1 MKAAPVAVVGAGWAG
16 LSAALVLAQ
25 AGRRVILLE
34 AAAVPGGR
42 ARTLRLGDALLDNG
56 QHILVG
62 ACREVLAQLRGV
74 GVDPERALLTLPFQ
88 LTLRE
93 PAGATAERPF
103 YLAPNAATP
112 WSLPAALYRALAP
125 AARSRRLAIVAGAA
139 AMLYAPLRR
148 DVDVFSWLQR
158 HRQPEKLI
166 RTLWEPLCLAVMNA
180 PPHAASAAIFRN
192 TLRLTLLHGSMDA
205 RLMIPRMP
213 LGALFPE
220 PAVARLRSLGAKV
233 RMSTRVTA
241 IEPRGDRDY
250 RLHLRGSE
258 TLRCTQVILATP
270 PRAAR
275 RLLPDAALPE
285 PARAALSALGERAI
299 CTVYL
304 RYPEPLG
311 PLPAL
316 TGLLGQH
323 GQWLLPRG
331 VSGEPHWAAVVI
343 SSAGD
348 FPEAEPGRRWHR
360 VAQELAATFPGLG
373 LPERAHSICER
384 AATFDARPGIDAL
397 RPGSDSGRPGLH
409 LAGDYV
415 VPGLPATLEAA
426 VRGGLRAARAALEPD
441 A

>member
-1 MKAAPVAVVGAGWAG
+1 MNAAPVAVVGAGWAG

-25 AGRRVILLE
+25 AGRRVTLLE
-34 AAAVPGGR
+34 AAAIPGGR

-62 ACREVLAQLRGV
+62 ACHEVLAQLRGV
-74 GVDPERALLTLPFQ
+74 GVDPDRALLTLPFQ
-88 LTLRE
+88 LTLQSSSD
-93 PAGATAERPF
+93 ATAGHRF
-103 YLAPNAATP
+103 HLAPNAATP
-112 WSLPAALYRALAP
+112 WSLAAALYRALAP
-125 AARSRRLAIVAGAA
+125 QARNQRLATVAGAA

-148 DVDVFSWLQR
+148 DVDVLRWLQR
-158 HRQPEKLI
+158 HRQSEALI
-166 RTLWEPLCLAVMNA
+166 RMLWEPLCLAVMNA

-192 TLRLTLLHGSMDA
+192 TLRLTLLHGHRDA
-205 RLMIPRMP
+205 RLMIPRLP

-220 PAVARLRSLGAKV
+220 PAVARLRSLGAEL

-241 IEPRGDRDY
+241 IESRGDRDF
-250 RLHLRGSE
+250 RLRLRGGE
-258 TLRCTQVILATP
+258 TLHCTQVILATP
-270 PRAAR
+270 PRAAQ
-275 RLLPDAALPE
+275 RLLPDAPGPDPVRSALC
-285 PARAALSALGERAI
+285 ALGERAI

-311 PLPAL
+311 RLPAL

-348 FPEAEPGRRWHR
+348 FPEAEPGRRWHQ
-360 VAQELAATFPGLG
+360 VGQELAATFPGLG
-373 LPERAHSICER
+373 LPERGYSICER
-384 AATFDARPGIDAL
+384 AATFDARPGIDPL
-397 RPGSDSGRPGLH
+397 RPGPDSGRPGLH
-409 LAGDYV
+409 LAGDYL

-426 VRGGLRAARAALEPD
+426 VRGGLQAARAALASD